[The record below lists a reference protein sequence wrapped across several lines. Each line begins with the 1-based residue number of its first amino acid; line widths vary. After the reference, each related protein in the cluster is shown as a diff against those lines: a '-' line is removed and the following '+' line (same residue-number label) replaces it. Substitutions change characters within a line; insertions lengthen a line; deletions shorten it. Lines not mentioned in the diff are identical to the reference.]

1 MNACAKARRIA
12 NKPRRRQVHVRRKLN
27 AMLEQIR
34 IVLVE
39 TTHPGNIGGA
49 ARAMKNMGLARLLLV
64 IPQYFPHA
72 EATARASGADD
83 LLAAAE
89 LHPTLDAALAG
100 CSLVFGT
107 TARGRSIPW
116 PAVDPRGAAQRA
128 LAAAPQ
134 GPVAIVFGRE
144 HSGLS
149 NEELDRCNYLLL
161 IPTNPD
167 YSSLNLAAAVQVIA
181 YELRMATQQCPVMP
195 TDSTPLASF
204 QERELFYGHLEEVLM
219 ELQFLDPNNPK
230 HLMRRLRRLFN
241 RVGLDQ
247 KEINILRGILTAV
260 QRRGRTS
267 LREDFWLF
275 VWVRCGV
282 PPTRNRC
289 LPER

>member
-1 MNACAKARRIA
+1 
-12 NKPRRRQVHVRRKLN
+12 
-27 AMLEQIR
+27 MLEQIR

-64 IPQYFPHA
+64 NPQYFPHA

-116 PAVDPRGAAQRA
+116 PAVDPREAAQRA

-149 NEELDRCNYLLL
+149 NEELDRCNYLLH

-181 YELRMATQQCPVMP
+181 YELRMATQQGPVMP
-195 TDSTPLASF
+195 ADSTPLASF

-241 RVGLDQ
+241 RVELDQ
-247 KEINILRGILTAV
+247 NEINILRGILTAV
-260 QRRGRTS
+260 QRRGMTS
-267 LREDFWLF
+267 LREEF
-275 VWVRCGV
+275 R
-282 PPTRNRC
+282 
-289 LPER
+289 

>member
-1 MNACAKARRIA
+1 
-12 NKPRRRQVHVRRKLN
+12 
-27 AMLEQIR
+27 MLEQIR

-49 ARAMKNMGLARLLLV
+49 ARAMMILGRARRLLV
-64 IPQYFPHA
+64 NPQYFPHA

-89 LHPTLDAALAG
+89 LHPTLYASRAG
-100 CSLVFGT
+100 CCLVFGT

-149 NEELDRCNYLLL
+149 NEALARCNYLLH
-161 IPTNPD
+161 IPN
-167 YSSLNLAAAVQVIA
+167 I
-181 YELRMATQQCPVMP
+181 
-195 TDSTPLASF
+195 
-204 QERELFYGHLEEVLM
+204 
-219 ELQFLDPNNPK
+219 PK
-230 HLMRRLRRLFN
+230 LLMRRLRRLFN

-267 LREDFWLF
+267 LREEF
-275 VWVRCGV
+275 R
-282 PPTRNRC
+282 
-289 LPER
+289 

>member
-1 MNACAKARRIA
+1 MARTMRVPALRAAETAMLSKGCMMAGPAGLRNERVRKSAEDSKQAAETAGPCSTEVKRNVGTDPYCLGGDHPSRQHRRRGAGHEEHGPRASAAGESAVFSARR
-12 NKPRRRQVHVRRKLN
+12 
-27 AMLEQIR
+27 
-34 IVLVE
+34 
-39 TTHPGNIGGA
+39 GDG
-49 ARAMKNMGLARLLLV
+49 ARLGCG
-64 IPQYFPHA
+64 
-72 EATARASGADD
+72 RS
-83 LLAAAE
+83 
-89 LHPTLDAALAG
+89 AG
-100 CSLVFGT
+100 
-107 TARGRSIPW
+107 GRSIPW

-149 NEELDRCNYLLL
+149 NEELDRCNYLLH

-181 YELRMATQQCPVMP
+181 YELRMATQQGPVMP

-267 LREDFWLF
+267 LREEF
-275 VWVRCGV
+275 R
-282 PPTRNRC
+282 
-289 LPER
+289 